1 MGARGGGADRVKAA
15 VRAGGPPPAD
25 RQVPLSHR
33 RDQQVGPGRQL
44 EEEAAAA
51 VGHGGIGWMGAVN
64 RGYRHPGSADRVPG
78 TGITVTFTEERERH
92 KAFGV
97 YGAVSGAGAAIG
109 LVLGGLLTQYVSW
122 RWNLVIT
129 APIAIRAP
137 APAPPGVA
145 AGRAQPRAG

>member
-1 MGARGGGADRVKAA
+1 
-15 VRAGGPPPAD
+15 
-25 RQVPLSHR
+25 
-33 RDQQVGPGRQL
+33 
-44 EEEAAAA
+44 
-51 VGHGGIGWMGAVN
+51 MGAVN

-129 APIAIRAP
+129 APIAIVAALAAARVV
-137 APAPPGVA
+137 APPPPGCSHSCTA
-145 AGRAQPRAG
+145 LREPRPTDGGRPSR